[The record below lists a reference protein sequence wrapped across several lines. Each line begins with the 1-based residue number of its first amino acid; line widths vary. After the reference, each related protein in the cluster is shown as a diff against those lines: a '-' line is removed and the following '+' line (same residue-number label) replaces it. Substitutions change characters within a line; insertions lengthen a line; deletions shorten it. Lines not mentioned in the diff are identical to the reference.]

1 MTNGSDA
8 KRIARIV
15 KNIESAQSA
24 LMDTRLEG
32 NRIADHIA
40 CVLDRQLEIAAE
52 TARALQDAEEGEDV
66 PAVSGRVTSF

>member
-24 LMDTRLEG
+24 LMDTRLDG
-32 NRIADHIA
+32 NRVADHIA
-40 CVLDRQLEIAAE
+40 CVLDRQ
-52 TARALQDAEEGEDV
+52 GF
-66 PAVSGRVTSF
+66 AVCRNVNHRIR

>member
-15 KNIESAQSA
+15 KNIDSAQSA

-32 NRIADHIA
+32 NRLADQIA
-40 CVLDRQLEIAAE
+40 CILDRQLEIAYE
-52 TARALQDAEEGEDV
+52 TARALQDAEEGKDV